1 MPKFKTILLLVFLT
15 LSALCFIAHS
25 NSLHNPFIWDD
36 LGLIVRNPLI
46 QDWHN
51 SLKAF
56 SSDLY
61 AGTTAGSNFYRPI
74 QTLSLIWDYYF
85 WQLNPY
91 GYHLTNILLQIL
103 VSFLVF
109 LFLRRIIGS
118 VSISFLSAA
127 LFSVS
132 PLNTEV
138 VTYVSGRAEMLM
150 GLFLI
155 SSLLLFIKAEDKRHK
170 VKLIYL
176 ILSYAAFIMALLS
189 KELSL
194 VFPLVI
200 LAYLFYF
207 RRDKFKEVS
216 EKPLRTTS
224 ETSDYTDFKKITQ
237 IVRRRFNLCNLTF
250 NRCNHKERLFQSS
263 LKKPL
268 GILKP
273 VLPFIII
280 ALSYIALRLTVFNF
294 ATLRPPVLTRYPLIL
309 RITVLPKV
317 IFTYFKLLIL
327 PVGLHMSWELI
338 RPVSFLGIFLFW
350 FALGLICVACWRIL
364 FYKRNTK
371 PLGFMF
377 FWSLA
382 FFLPQ
387 SGIFPINAFIAEH
400 FIYLSS
406 ISFFILA
413 AYLLRRYL
421 RKELFIFS
429 AVGIIVF
436 YGLLTLSRNVE
447 WQDPFVFYKKIIK
460 FSPDSFQAHNNLGLE
475 YEYRNMYQGAV
486 FEYKRA
492 LEIKP
497 DLIEARSNLAHI
509 YFKTGRFKDARREYN
524 LVKKSAPLL
533 KLGEIENNL
542 GCIYE
547 VEGFWDKAL
556 ESYQLA
562 LKLDPKLNF
571 TRFNIAKI
579 YQAQGKLELSS
590 QEVFNSLSGLKDWR
604 KRRDDY
610 LAMLNKYLKSVKIT
624 SAVTFYNDL
633 GIAFANQGLFQA
645 AVVSFKRSLELEPR
659 YADACFNLGLAYW
672 KMGLKREAIFA
683 FKAALRINPNHLKA
697 KGFLVEIIYPVR
709 GNTSRKAASNG
720 VCKK

>member
-1 MPKFKTILLLVFLT
+1 MPKLRVLLVFLAI
-15 LSALCFIAHS
+15 SALCFIAYS

-36 LGLIVRNPLI
+36 VGLIIRNPLI

-51 SLKAF
+51 WLKAF

-61 AGTTAGSNFYRPI
+61 AGTVASSNFYRPI
-74 QTLSLIWDYYF
+74 QTLSFIWDYHF

-103 VSFLVF
+103 VSFSVF
-109 LFLRRIIGS
+109 LFLRRIVGI

-132 PLNTEV
+132 PLNTEA
-138 VTYVSGRAEMLM
+138 VTYISGRAEMLM

-176 ILSYAAFIMALLS
+176 ILSYAAFILALLS

-200 LAYLFYF
+200 LAYLFYYCS
-207 RRDKFKEVS
+207 DKFK
-216 EKPLRTTS
+216 KP
-224 ETSDYTDFKKITQ
+224 F
-237 IVRRRFNLCNLTF
+237 
-250 NRCNHKERLFQSS
+250 
-263 LKKPL
+263 
-268 GILKP
+268 GILRP
-273 VLPFIII
+273 VLPFITI
-280 ALSYIALRLTVFNF
+280 ALSYITLRLTVFNF
-294 ATLRPPVLTRYPLIL
+294 VTLRPPTLTRCPLIL
-309 RITVLPKV
+309 RITILPKI

-327 PVGLHMSWELI
+327 PTDLHMSWELI
-338 RPVSFLGIFLFW
+338 RPTSFFGIFLFW
-350 FALGLICVACWRIL
+350 FVLGLICVVCWRIL

-371 PLGFMF
+371 PLCFLL

-400 FIYLSS
+400 FIYLPS

-447 WQDPFVFYKKIIK
+447 WQDPFVFYEKIIK

-497 DLIEARSNLAHI
+497 DLIEARSNLANI

-547 VEGFWDKAL
+547 VEGFWGKAL

-579 YQAQGKLELSS
+579 YQAQGKLELSA
-590 QEVFNSLSGLKDWR
+590 QEIFNSLSDVKDWR
-604 KRRDDY
+604 ERKNDY
-610 LAMLNKYLKSVKIT
+610 LTMLNKYLKSVKIT
-624 SAVTFYNDL
+624 GAVTFYNDL
-633 GIAFANQGLFQA
+633 GIEFAKQSLFQA

-672 KMGLKREAIFA
+672 NLGLKREAIFA

-697 KGFLVEIIYPVR
+697 KGFLSEVIYPVR
-709 GNTSRKAASNG
+709 GNTSKKAASNRG
-720 VCKK
+720 LQKKTLK